1 MKTLASFNPG
11 KLIDLLTER
20 LTFERTG
27 VELYDK
33 VIDELRAAGD
43 PEAKTMLGKMQEFRN
58 EEKEHEEWLEEQIRD
73 LGGDAH
79 GKTEMSSLVERES
92 MGIADVVMKDDDI
105 PHALHALLTA
115 ELSDNAGWELLV
127 QLALEADDEDARRAF
142 GRRLHEEED
151 HLLFLRKA
159 MEKLAVRDVLG
170 EDAKLPK
177 RSPLDLNPLR

>member
-92 MGIADVVMKDDDI
+92 MGIADVVMKDHDI

-151 HLLFLRKA
+151 HLDYLRR
-159 MEKLAVRDVLG
+159 AVERYTAGIVLTQPG
-170 EDAKLPK
+170 EQPVI
-177 RSPLDLNPLR
+177 NPS